1 MITIQ
6 NLTCLSTI
14 EHRCRGLVLVAS
26 LGISIMASRQ
36 RGQYGAGIRECHG
49 EEVARLAHQETVMSV
64 AFSPDGRLL
73 AVASLKGALIS
84 AWRSRKS
91 LTTSARI
98 SPSTSPRRSG
108 NSTCQT
114 NHTVRP
120 VRTSL
125 DPRQPGRSR
134 PGVHLR
140 QSARRVF
147 PFTARSRDSCCEI
160 PFPPPNAPK
169 S

>member
-36 RGQYGAGIRECHG
+36 RGTIRRG
-49 EEVARLAHQETVMSV
+49 YSRVPR
-64 AFSPDGRLL
+64 GRRWP
-73 AVASLKGALIS
+73 ASLIRKPSCPWPSARMGGCWPSLPSKALS
-84 AWRSRKS
+84 SQRGDPRKS

-108 NSTCQT
+108 NSTCPT

-125 DPRQPGRSR
+125 DPKTTWEVSPRRS
-134 PGVHLR
+134 
-140 QSARRVF
+140 
-147 PFTARSRDSCCEI
+147 FTPERT
-160 PFPPPNAPK
+160 
-169 S
+169 